1 MGQEEKKGSRIFVD
15 GTEVELQD
23 PDFDQDGNVGGVET
37 VTKRLSDEV
46 IPVAQ
51 PTEVGEVMRTMFPA
65 ENVNNTKML
74 GNISPNEEPYIL
86 AFLILSQM
94 GVTPK
99 SARDMVLEKL
109 MLTVSR
115 NARGRDDGKEIMIGK
130 KEQDIKMGA
139 MGRMGE
145 GVKGFFGM
153 GRG

>member
-1 MGQEEKKGSRIFVD
+1 MAIFVD
-15 GTEVELQD
+15 GTPVELEN
-23 PDFDQDGNVGGVET
+23 PDFDEDGVVGGVET

-46 IPVAQ
+46 IPVTQ
-51 PTEVGEVMRTMFPA
+51 PTEVGEVMRTLFPA

-74 GNISPNEEPYIL
+74 GNINPNEEPYIL
-86 AFLILSQM
+86 AFLILTQLN
-94 GVTPK
+94 VTPVF
-99 SARDMVLEKL
+99 ARDMVLEKL
-109 MLTVSR
+109 MLSVSR

-130 KEQDIKMGA
+130 KEQDIKMGT